1 MIDEKNNINFV
12 EAFKKIFGKNDG
24 LDEEIENLNP
34 LNQISTDVNFLG
46 SHVSNFNYEKEK
58 MKLKSTLDRVE
69 DDSIKQA
76 KVEKELNTINKGE

>member
-24 LDEEIENLNP
+24 LDEEIKNLNP

>member
-69 DDSIKQA
+69 DDSIKQT